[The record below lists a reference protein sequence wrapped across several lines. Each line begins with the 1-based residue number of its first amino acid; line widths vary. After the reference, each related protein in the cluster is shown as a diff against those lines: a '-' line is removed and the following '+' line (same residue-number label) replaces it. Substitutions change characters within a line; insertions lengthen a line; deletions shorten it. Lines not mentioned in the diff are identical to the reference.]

1 MPMVTAIHAWAEGRA
16 MDLIIILF
24 FLVSL
29 LSSVAGS
36 ICGIGGGV
44 IIKPVLDA
52 TGVMS
57 VSGISFLSGCTV
69 LAMSLVSVYKS
80 LRAGAV
86 RLQFKISTA
95 LALGAAAGGIAG
107 KSMFEGL
114 KRAVGDEALVG
125 LVQAVVLLLITFA
138 TLLYTLHKQKIQTER
153 CGQLWLCAFIGL
165 LLGIMSSFL
174 GIGGGPINLVVLGY
188 FFSMTTKEAALSSLY
203 IILFSQMTSLLNT
216 LRTGTV
222 PQVRLSY
229 LAVMVAG
236 GILGGM
242 LGSQINRKIK
252 EEWVDRLFIVLMVAI
267 MGINVYNAVRFGGG
281 MVFG

>member
-1 MPMVTAIHAWAEGRA
+1 
-16 MDLIIILF
+16 
-24 FLVSL
+24 
-29 LSSVAGS
+29 
-36 ICGIGGGV
+36 
-44 IIKPVLDA
+44 
-52 TGVMS
+52 
-57 VSGISFLSGCTV
+57 
-69 LAMSLVSVYKS
+69 
-80 LRAGAV
+80 
-86 RLQFKISTA
+86 
-95 LALGAAAGGIAG
+95 
-107 KSMFEGL
+107 
-114 KRAVGDEALVG
+114 
-125 LVQAVVLLLITFA
+125 
-138 TLLYTLHKQKIQTER
+138 
-153 CGQLWLCAFIGL
+153 
-165 LLGIMSSFL
+165 
-174 GIGGGPINLVVLGY
+174 
-188 FFSMTTKEAALSSLY
+188 MTTKEAALSSLY